1 MIYSTGSNLGAHRK
15 NRTMS
20 VKRQLKKATLSKR
33 EEQIMALLLSG
44 NTYPAIA
51 EQIGLTRSTV
61 AGHAARI

>member
-1 MIYSTGSNLGAHRK
+1 MLVEK

-20 VKRQLKKATLSKR
+20 VKRKSKKATLTKR
-33 EEQIMALLLSG
+33 QELILEMLASG
-44 NTYPAIA
+44 STYPAIA